1 MRKVIGDE
9 FEVYLFSFKKRSDGH
24 LPGPAGPMLLSKVA
38 YNRKLRKMEF
48 WEKSIK
54 TSFERIKHHVCIG
67 PISNACTDQISYF
80 NII

>member
-38 YNRKLRKMEF
+38 YNRNF
-48 WEKSIK
+48 EKWNFGKNQLKQVLSA
-54 TSFERIKHHVCIG
+54 
-67 PISNACTDQISYF
+67 SNITYV
-80 NII
+80 

>member
-9 FEVYLFSFKKRSDGH
+9 FEVYLFSFKQRSDGH
-24 LPGPAGPMLLSKVA
+24 LPGPAGPMLPSKVA

-54 TSFERIKHHVCIG
+54 TSFERIKHHV
-67 PISNACTDQISYF
+67 
-80 NII
+80 